1 MKTIAILTLFI
12 STIICRG
19 QSPNENLEKYWQYR
33 NRLTQ
38 NFLKVGSSAGER
50 IPMSARS
57 IGFPYSGSDT
67 QTSRVYWQ
75 DATIYLGHYL
85 SVLGSEVKLL
95 LSSYQSSSD
104 NIEKQI
110 LLNQLEQTKNELYYA
125 IEAANRLDR
134 KAEVYLAQSD
144 QQPSPDDL
152 NGLILRD
159 DVHNQFYL
167 NFLDDHSPIFNR
179 HCNFVTTDS
188 GHSAT
193 QQYGRDAEAQGTRD
207 NCYSPEARP
216 AGFHSEYQ
224 CNNVMSLDQVTSLL
238 SGLVMVH
245 KLVPQGYYYL
255 LEFYGKTKC

>member
-12 STIICRG
+12 STIICQG

-33 NRLTQ
+33 NRVTQ
-38 NFLKVGSSAGER
+38 NFLKVGSSAGES

-67 QTSRVYWQ
+67 QTRRVYWQ

-159 DVHNQFYL
+159 DVPQ
-167 NFLDDHSPIFNR
+167 NFFQNYIDDHSPIFNR
-179 HCNFVTTDS
+179 NCNFVNTDS
-188 GHSAT
+188 GHSQT

-224 CNNVMSLDQVTSLL
+224 CNNVMSLDQVTSF
-238 SGLVMVH
+238 SNDR
-245 KLVPQGYYYL
+245 K
-255 LEFYGKTKC
+255 